1 MRFKAAGFAIAA
13 ALCLA
18 AGSAQAQ
25 TAAPNL
31 SGNYHCEPQPDACKS
46 GQAFTL
52 AQSGIS
58 IDLKNERG
66 EQGHANLTSPST
78 ISAGAPFNMLGVIR
92 DGGIDWS
99 NGTRWRKQ

>member
-1 MRFKAAGFAIAA
+1 MKYTGSNHVNSFTCGRALPRRLPGAGANVHRIGRTGR
-13 ALCLA
+13 
-18 AGSAQAQ
+18 AG
-25 TAAPNL
+25 
-31 SGNYHCEPQPDACKS
+31 KS
-46 GQAFTL
+46 GQTFTL
-52 AQSGIS
+52 TQSGNS

-66 EQGHANLTSPST
+66 EQGHANLTSPMT

>member
-1 MRFKAAGFAIAA
+1 MRNLLLAA
-13 ALCLA
+13 ALCLVA
-18 AGSAQAQ
+18 CQPQAQ
-25 TAAPNL
+25 TPAPNL
-31 SGNYHCEPQPDACKS
+31 SGNYRCEPQPDTCKS
-46 GQAFTL
+46 GQNFTL
-52 AQSGIS
+52 AQSGNS

-66 EQGHANLTSPST
+66 EQGHANLTSPTT

>member
-1 MRFKAAGFAIAA
+1 MRFKVTGFAIAA

-18 AGSAQAQ
+18 AGPAQAQ
-25 TAAPNL
+25 TAAPNV
-31 SGNYHCEPQPDACKS
+31 SGNYRCEPQPDACKS
-46 GQAFTL
+46 GQTFTL
-52 AQSGIS
+52 AQSGNS
-58 IDLKNERG
+58 IDLRSERG

>member
-1 MRFKAAGFAIAA
+1 MRSFAIAA
-13 ALCLA
+13 LLCLA
-18 AGSAQAQ
+18 VWPAQAQ

-31 SGNYHCEPQPDACKS
+31 SGNYRCEPYPDACRS
-46 GQAFTL
+46 GQSVTL
-52 AQSGIS
+52 TQSGNS

-92 DGGIDWS
+92 DGAIEWS